1 MRILFVSAAPLDP
14 RLGGAKPFIE
24 LAGEFEK
31 LGWQVELLSLAERVR
46 SDRARTLRR
55 ARAGFLRDR
64 LASSRSRYDVVDFD
78 HEYLPFPRRLFS
90 PDTLLVARS
99 VLLCHQVAAACFPR
113 PLTPRRVAGDVVKG
127 WWRRADRAEMLH
139 YAQTTIENA
148 DLVNVTTEDDAQMLV
163 RSDVPAQKIVVLPFG
178 LTARRR
184 AELCSLPTERRRSDT
199 VAFVGTFDWRK
210 GGADLPSVV
219 KCVLKETP
227 GTRFRLLG
235 TKGMFPTAEAVVA
248 RFPKAVRSRLE
259 VVPTFEPEQLPS
271 LLEDCAL
278 GVFPSYLEGFPFSVL
293 EMLAAALPVVA
304 YAAPGPSTIL
314 HPELLVPKGD
324 RSELSA
330 RIVSLLGDPP
340 ALRARQ
346 AAARVRADAF
356 LWEEIA
362 RHTSELYVRRVAA
375 LRETLCSSREVV

>member
-184 AELCSLPTERRRSDT
+184 AEL
-199 VAFVGTFDWRK
+199 WRK